1 MDKILEYAKAV
12 AAAVVAAAVAALAG
26 VDWYEVI
33 GAAVASGGVT
43 ARVPN
48 KRKRR

>member
-1 MDKILEYAKAV
+1 MDRVLEYAKAIG
-12 AAAVVAAAVAALAG
+12 AAVVAAVIAALAG

-43 ARVPN
+43 ARIPN
-48 KRKRR
+48 KKRRR